1 MNMKLL
7 ERAGE
12 LINAQFALAVQIMT
26 LLAAAP
32 NTPKTSIEI
41 ATRLEKHPAF
51 LRRIAG
57 QLVEAGLLHAS
68 HGGGYILARP
78 ADTITLGNVYSAV
91 VRRPYVTMRRTSLP
105 TRDTEAIDRTL
116 KAIVRSASRKQLSA
130 LRAVRLSQI
139 L

>member
-1 MNMKLL
+1 MNVKLL

-12 LINAQFALAVQIMT
+12 LINTQFALAVQIMT

-78 ADTITLGNVYSAV
+78 ADTITFGNVYSAIV
-91 VRRPYVTMRRTSLP
+91 HRPSVKMRRACLA
-105 TRDTEAIDRTL
+105 TRDTEAIDRAL
-116 KAIVRSASRKQLSA
+116 KAIVRSAARKQLSA
-130 LRAVRLSQI
+130 LGAIKLTEI